1 MELRYT
7 AISNVSRHSSMVTFG
22 KRQIADE
29 NTIRNREGYCGY
41 AEEASRKII
50 ESDITYA
57 IG

>member
-1 MELRYT
+1 
-7 AISNVSRHSSMVTFG
+7 MVTFG